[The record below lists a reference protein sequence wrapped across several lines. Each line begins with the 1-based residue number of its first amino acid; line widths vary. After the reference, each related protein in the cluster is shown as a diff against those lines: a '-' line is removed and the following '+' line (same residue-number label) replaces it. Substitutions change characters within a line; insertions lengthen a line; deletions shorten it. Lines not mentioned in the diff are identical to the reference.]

1 MVILAT
7 ALAPLIW
14 GSTYLVTTEFL
25 PPGRPFTAAL
35 LRVLPAGL
43 LLLAWTREWPRW
55 RDMGW
60 LLVLSILNIA
70 FFQAMLFVSAWWV
83 GRKQPPI
90 MAWASAALGVL
101 GIVLLVYSPQAH
113 FDTLGIIAAL
123 AGSASMATGIFFS
136 ARFQHGLSVLAYTGW
151 QLLLGGLCLLPVV
164 LVLEPW
170 PDHFTAAN
178 VGGYLYLCLVG
189 AVLAYVLY
197 FRGISRLPPAIVSS
211 LGPLSPVCAFVLGWV
226 FLNEQ
231 LGGRALAG
239 FVLVLLSIIG
249 VQRAM
254 MPRTGTTSTSLSRH
268 DS

>member
-1 MVILAT
+1 
-7 ALAPLIW
+7 
-14 GSTYLVTTEFL
+14 
-25 PPGRPFTAAL
+25 
-35 LRVLPAGL
+35 
-43 LLLAWTREWPRW
+43 
-55 RDMGW
+55 
-60 LLVLSILNIA
+60 
-70 FFQAMLFVSAWWV
+70 
-83 GRKQPPI
+83 

-123 AGSASMATGIFFS
+123 AGSASMATGIYFS

-170 PDHFTAAN
+170 PEHFTAAN

-197 FRGISRLPPAIVSS
+197 FRGISQLPPAIVSA

-254 MPRTGTTSTSLSRH
+254 MPRTGTSSTSLSRH